1 VLPRSARKEI
11 AVSEHGLEERGR
23 ALEDEFFHKENERK
37 LSALKQQLSAGE
49 TKEELAKA
57 SGMTDD
63 AVLDKLVT
71 LGLRGPTVAALS
83 LVPLIAVA
91 WADGELQ
98 DNERTSILHAANAK
112 GMGPGTP
119 GHEIL
124 SSWLSRKPDDSLVE
138 AWEGYIKSLMA
149 QLNDE
154 QVRMLKS
161 QIVGFAKVIA
171 ESAGG
176 FLGFAKVSGK
186 EEDVLARVGKAFDR

>member
-1 VLPRSARKEI
+1 MPESP
-11 AVSEHGLEERGR
+11 LEERGR
-23 ALEDEFFHKENERK
+23 ALEDEFFHRENEKK
-37 LSALKQQLSAGE
+37 LAALKKQLTAGE

-57 SGMTDD
+57 SGMSDD

-91 WADGELQ
+91 WADDELQ
-98 DNERTSILHAANAK
+98 DTERTSILHAANAK

-124 SSWLSRKPDDSLVE
+124 SSWLDRRPDDSLVE
-138 AWEGYIKSLMA
+138 AWEGYIKSLMD

-154 QVRMLKS
+154 QVRMLKN

-186 EEDVLARVGKAFDR
+186 EGAVLARIEKAFG

>member
-1 VLPRSARKEI
+1 M
-11 AVSEHGLEERGR
+11 SEFLDERR
-23 ALEDEFFHKENERK
+23 AALEDEFFHKENEKKLAKLRQS
-37 LSALKQQLSAGE
+37 LSAQE
-49 TKEELAKA
+49 TKEELKKA

-63 AVLDKLVT
+63 AVLDKLVA

-98 DNERTSILHAANAK
+98 DNERRSILEAADAK
-112 GMGPGTP
+112 GMGAGTP
-119 GHEIL
+119 GHELL
-124 SSWLSRKPDDSLVE
+124 STWLERRPDDSLVD
-138 AWEGYIKSLMA
+138 AWDGYMKALMS

-154 QVRMLKS
+154 QVRMLKN

-176 FLGFAKVSGK
+176 FLGFGKVSGT
-186 EEDVLARVGKAFDR
+186 EETMLKRIERAFER

>member
-1 VLPRSARKEI
+1 MPDFLDDRRA
-11 AVSEHGLEERGR
+11 
-23 ALEDEFFHKENERK
+23 ALEDEFFHKENEAK
-37 LSALKQQLSAGE
+37 LAKLREQLSVKE
-49 TKEELAKA
+49 SKEELKKA

-63 AVLDKLVT
+63 TVIDKLVG
-71 LGLRGPTVAALS
+71 LGLRGTTVAALS

-98 DNERTSILHAANAK
+98 DNERESILQAANAK

-124 SSWLSRKPDDSLVE
+124 TSWLVKKPDDTLVG
-138 AWEGYIKSLMA
+138 AWQDYMKALMA

-154 QVRMLKS
+154 QVRMLKN

-176 FLGFAKVSGK
+176 VLGFGKVSGK
-186 EEDVLARVGKAFDR
+186 EKEVLARIEQAFDR

>member
-1 VLPRSARKEI
+1 VPDFLDDRRA
-11 AVSEHGLEERGR
+11 
-23 ALEDEFFHKENERK
+23 ALEDEFFHKENEAK
-37 LSALKQQLSAGE
+37 LAKLREQLSAKE
-49 TKEELAKA
+49 SKEELKKA

-63 AVLDKLVT
+63 AVIDKLVG
-71 LGLRGPTVAALS
+71 LGLRGTTVAALS

-98 DNERTSILHAANAK
+98 DNERESIMQAANAK

-124 SSWLSRKPDDSLVE
+124 TSWLTKKPDDSLVD
-138 AWEGYIKSLMA
+138 AWQDYMKALMA

-154 QVRMLKS
+154 QVRMLKN

-176 FLGFAKVSGK
+176 FLGFSKVSGK
-186 EEDVLARVGKAFDR
+186 EKEVLARIEQAFSR

>member
-1 VLPRSARKEI
+1 
-11 AVSEHGLEERGR
+11 VSEFLDERR
-23 ALEDEFFHKENERK
+23 AALEDEFFHKENEKKLAKLRAE
-37 LSALKQQLSAGE
+37 LSAKES
-49 TKEELAKA
+49 KEELKKA

-63 AVLDKLVT
+63 VVLDKLVS

-98 DNERTSILHAANAK
+98 DNERHSILQAADAK

-119 GHEIL
+119 GNEL
-124 SSWLSRKPDDSLVE
+124 LTSWLGEKPDAKLVD
-138 AWEGYIKSLMA
+138 AWDDYMKALMA

-154 QVRMLKS
+154 QVRMLKN

-176 FLGFAKVSGK
+176 FLGFNKVSSGEK
-186 EEDVLARVGKAFDR
+186 DMLARIEKAFER

>member
-1 VLPRSARKEI
+1 VPDFLDDRRA
-11 AVSEHGLEERGR
+11 
-23 ALEDEFFHKENERK
+23 ALEDEFFHKENEKKLAKLRQE
-37 LSALKQQLSAGE
+37 LSAKES
-49 TKEELAKA
+49 KEELKKA

-63 AVLDKLVT
+63 AVIDKLVG
-71 LGLRGPTVAALS
+71 LGLRGTTVAALS

-98 DNERTSILHAANAK
+98 DNERESIMQAANAK

-124 SSWLSRKPDDSLVE
+124 TSWLVKKPDDTLVD
-138 AWEGYIKSLMA
+138 AWQDYMKALMA

-154 QVRMLKS
+154 QVRMLKN

-176 FLGFAKVSGK
+176 VLGFAKVSGK
-186 EEDVLARVGKAFDR
+186 EKEVLARIEQAFSR

>member
-1 VLPRSARKEI
+1 MPET
-11 AVSEHGLEERGR
+11 GLDERGR
-23 ALEDEFFHKENERK
+23 ALEDEFFHKENEKK
-37 LSALKQQLSAGE
+37 LAALKQQLSAGE

-57 SGMTDD
+57 SGMSDD
-63 AVLDKLVT
+63 AVLDKLVS

-83 LVPLIAVA
+83 LVPLVAVA
-91 WADGELQ
+91 WADGEMQ

-124 SSWLSRKPDDSLVE
+124 SSWMNRKPDDSLVE
-138 AWEGYIKSLMA
+138 AWEGYIKSLMS

-154 QVRMLKS
+154 QVRLLRN
-161 QIVGFAKVIA
+161 QIVDFAKVIA

-186 EEDVLARVGKAFDR
+186 EEAVLARIGKAFDR

>member
-1 VLPRSARKEI
+1 VPDFLDDRR
-11 AVSEHGLEERGR
+11 V
-23 ALEDEFFHKENERK
+23 ALEDEFFHKENEKK
-37 LSALKQQLSAGE
+37 LAKLREELTAKES
-49 TKEELAKA
+49 KEELKKA

-63 AVLDKLVT
+63 EVLDKLVA
-71 LGLRGPTVAALS
+71 LGLRGTTVAALS

-98 DNERTSILHAANAK
+98 DNERESILQAANAK

-124 SSWLSRKPDDSLVE
+124 TSWLTKKPDDSLVD
-138 AWEGYIKSLMA
+138 AWQEYMKALMA

-154 QVRMLKS
+154 QVRMLKN
-161 QIVGFAKVIA
+161 QILGFAKVIA

-176 FLGFAKVSGK
+176 FLGFSKVSGK
-186 EEDVLARVGKAFDR
+186 EKDVLARIEQAFAR

>member
-1 VLPRSARKEI
+1 MPDFLDDRRA
-11 AVSEHGLEERGR
+11 
-23 ALEDEFFHKENERK
+23 ALEDEFFHKENEAK
-37 LSALKQQLSAGE
+37 LAKLREQLSAKE
-49 TKEELAKA
+49 SKEELKKA

-63 AVLDKLVT
+63 AVIDKLVG
-71 LGLRGPTVAALS
+71 LGLRGTTVAALS

-98 DNERTSILHAANAK
+98 DNERESIMQAANAK

-124 SSWLSRKPDDSLVE
+124 TSWLTKKPDDSLVD
-138 AWEGYIKSLMA
+138 AWQDYMKALMA

-154 QVRMLKS
+154 QVRMLKN

-176 FLGFAKVSGK
+176 FLGFSKVSGK
-186 EEDVLARVGKAFDR
+186 EKEVLARIEQAFSR

>member
-1 VLPRSARKEI
+1 MSDA
-11 AVSEHGLEERGR
+11 SGLDERGR
-23 ALEDEFFHKENERK
+23 ALEDEFFHKENEKK
-37 LSALKQQLSAGE
+37 LAALKEQLSAGE
-49 TKEELAKA
+49 TKEELSKA

-91 WADGELQ
+91 WADDELQ
-98 DNERTSILHAANAK
+98 DNERESILHAANAK
-112 GMGPGTP
+112 GMGAGTP

-124 SSWLSRKPDDSLVE
+124 SSWLSRRPDDSLVE

-154 QVRMLKS
+154 QVRMLKN

-186 EEDVLARVGKAFDR
+186 EETILARIGKAFDR